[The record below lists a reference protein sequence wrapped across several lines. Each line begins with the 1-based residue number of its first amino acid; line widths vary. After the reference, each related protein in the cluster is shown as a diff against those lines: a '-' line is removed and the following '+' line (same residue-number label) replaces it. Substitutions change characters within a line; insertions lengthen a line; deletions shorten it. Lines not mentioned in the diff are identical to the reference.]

1 MPHNSSKKRG
11 SADAKAPITGVN
23 SLFVWGVIA
32 ALMGCLGWADNLE
45 KLSATPIRITSLQ
58 TDFVQRKHLPILAKP
73 LVSKGVMYFK
83 APQSL
88 RWEYREPIQSVL
100 IMHAGATRRFQNDG
114 SGFQEES
121 SANLASMQ
129 VIMDQITQW
138 LSGRF
143 DRDPLFTAR
152 MPQPRQVHL
161 IPKEKAMSQIIDRI
175 ELHLARTP
183 GVIES
188 VLIHEGPEAFTRMD
202 FSAPQINPHL
212 TDDIFQKVP

>member
-1 MPHNSSKKRG
+1 MQRDSTIKLKSVCVKKDIAVTT
-11 SADAKAPITGVN
+11 SIFAW
-23 SLFVWGVIA
+23 LLIA
-32 ALMGCLGWADNLE
+32 ALLGCLGWADNLE
-45 KLSATPIRITSLQ
+45 GLRATPIRITSLQ
-58 TDFVQRKHLPILAKP
+58 AEFVQQKHLPILAKP

-100 IMHAGATRRFQNDG
+100 IMHAGTTRRFQNDG

-121 SANLASMQ
+121 SADLPSMQ
-129 VIMDQITQW
+129 VVMDQITQW

-143 DRDPLFTAR
+143 DKDPLFSAE

-161 IPKEKAMSQIIDRI
+161 IPKEKAMRQLIDRI

-188 VLIHEGPEAFTRMD
+188 VLIHEGPNAYTRMD
-202 FSAPQINPHL
+202 FNAPQINPNL
-212 TDDIFQKVP
+212 TADIFQKVP